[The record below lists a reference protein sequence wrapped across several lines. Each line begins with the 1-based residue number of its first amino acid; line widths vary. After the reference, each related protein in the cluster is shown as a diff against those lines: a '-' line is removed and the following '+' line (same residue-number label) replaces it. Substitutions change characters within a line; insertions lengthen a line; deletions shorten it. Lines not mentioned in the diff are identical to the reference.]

1 MKFDPVVRP
10 LLVVRAINAAPL
22 DLDAVSAL
30 AFTSQ
35 NGVAMFAAASRERD
49 LPVFTVGEATAE
61 SARGLGFRSVRS
73 AGGALADLAAMLI
86 AEAPRTGWLLA
97 PGAREPAG
105 DLSALAA
112 PAIRVRA
119 VPVYETLDTGAVA
132 PEAFDA
138 VLVHSARAG
147 LALRSRGPFAGQV
160 AVALSAAV
168 AEALGDGSGLQIRV
182 AVSPDDSALLAAL
195 GKPAHRV

>member
-1 MKFDPVVRP
+1 MP
-10 LLVVRAINAAPL
+10 LLAAHPI
-22 DLDAVSAL
+22 DDAPPCLEGMSAL

-35 NGVAMFAAASRERD
+35 NGVAMFAALSRERD
-49 LPVFTVGEATAE
+49 LPVFTVGDATAE
-61 SARGLGFRSVRS
+61 AARGQGFRSVRS
-73 AGGALADLAAMLI
+73 AGGALADLAALLI
-86 AEAPRTGWLLA
+86 AEAPRDGWVLA

-105 DLSALAA
+105 DLSAMAS

-132 PEAFDA
+132 PEAFEA
-138 VLVHSARAG
+138 VLVHSARAA

-160 AVALSAAV
+160 AVVLSAAV
-168 AEALGDGSGLQIRV
+168 AEALGDGSGLEIRV
-182 AVSPDDSALLAAL
+182 AAAPDESALLAAL

>member
-1 MKFDPVVRP
+1 MVRP
-10 LLVVRAINAAPL
+10 LLAVHPIGHAPL

-35 NGVAMFAAASRERD
+35 NGVAAFAALSPGRD
-49 LPVFTVGEATAE
+49 LPVFTVGDATAE
-61 SARGLGFRSVRS
+61 AARGHGFRSVRS
-73 AGGALADLAAMLI
+73 AGGALADLATMLI
-86 AEAPRTGWLLA
+86 AEAPREGWLLA

-105 DLSALAA
+105 DLSALAS
-112 PAIRVRA
+112 PAIKVRA
-119 VPVYETLDTGAVA
+119 VPVYETQDTGVAA

-138 VLVHSARAG
+138 VLVHSARA
-147 LALRSRGPFAGQV
+147 ARAVRARGPFAGQV

-168 AEALGDGSGLQIRV
+168 AEALGDGSGLEIRI
-182 AVSPDDSALLAAL
+182 AASPDESALLAAL

>member
-1 MKFDPVVRP
+1 MP
-10 LLVVRAINAAPL
+10 LLAVHPINDAPL

-30 AFTSQ
+30 VFTSQ
-35 NGVAMFAAASRERD
+35 NGVAAFAALSPGRD
-49 LPVFTVGEATAE
+49 LPVFTVGDATAE
-61 SARGLGFRSVRS
+61 AARVQGFRSVGS
-73 AGGALADLAAMLI
+73 AGGALADLAALLI
-86 AEAPRTGWLLA
+86 AEAPRDGWVLL

-105 DLSALAA
+105 DLSAMAS

-119 VPVYETLDTGAVA
+119 VPVYETRDTGAAV

-138 VLVHSARAG
+138 VLVQSARAA

-160 AVALSAAV
+160 AVVMSAAV
-168 AEALGDGSGLQIRV
+168 AGALGGGSGLEIRV
-182 AVSPDDSALLAAL
+182 ADSPDESTLLEAL

>member
-1 MKFDPVVRP
+1 MP
-10 LLVVRAINAAPL
+10 LLAAHPIDDAPL
-22 DLDAVSAL
+22 DLEGMSAL

-35 NGVAMFAAASRERD
+35 NGVAMFAAVSRERD
-49 LPVFTVGEATAE
+49 LPVFTVGDATAE
-61 SARGLGFRSVRS
+61 AARGQGFRSVRS
-73 AGGALADLAAMLI
+73 AGGALADLAALLI
-86 AEAPRTGWLLA
+86 AEAPRDGWVLA

-105 DLSALAA
+105 DLSAMAS

-138 VLVHSARAG
+138 VLVHSARAA

-160 AVALSAAV
+160 AVVLSAAV
-168 AEALGDGSGLQIRV
+168 AEALGDGSGLEIRV
-182 AVSPDDSALLAAL
+182 AAAPDESALLAAL